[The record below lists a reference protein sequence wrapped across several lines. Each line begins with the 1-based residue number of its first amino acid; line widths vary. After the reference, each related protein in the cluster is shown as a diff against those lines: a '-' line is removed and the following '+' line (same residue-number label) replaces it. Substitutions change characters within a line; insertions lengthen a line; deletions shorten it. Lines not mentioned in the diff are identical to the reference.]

1 MITVNPYLNFMGRT
15 EEAFNFYKN
24 VFGSEFTMFQRFK
37 DVPGGEKMA
46 QSDQEK
52 IMHISLPIGNTVL
65 MGTDTLD
72 SMSQSLI
79 VGNNFH
85 LSINTESEAETDTI
99 FHKLSEE
106 GQITMPLS
114 KAFWGAYFGMVI
126 DKFGIQWMVSY
137 NYEQDKK

>member
-65 MGTDTLD
+65 MGD
-72 SMSQSLI
+72 
-79 VGNNFH
+79 
-85 LSINTESEAETDTI
+85 
-99 FHKLSEE
+99 
-106 GQITMPLS
+106 
-114 KAFWGAYFGMVI
+114 
-126 DKFGIQWMVSY
+126 
-137 NYEQDKK
+137 